1 MALDYSIIGERIRK
15 SRLEKKLT
23 QEVLAEK
30 LNVSVAFISRIER
43 GSTHVNL
50 KRLSQICAILDID
63 EGTILN
69 GTSMESKNYLSEE
82 FAILLK
88 DTSTETQ
95 RLIFDIARLIVKD
108 SKKRKALDDE

>member
-23 QEVLAEK
+23 QEVMAEK
-30 LNVSVAFISRIER
+30 LNVSVAFVSRIER
-43 GSTHVNL
+43 GTAHVNL

-69 GTSMESKNYLSEE
+69 GTSMDSKNYLSDE
-82 FAILLK
+82 FAELLK
-88 DTSTETQ
+88 DASTETQ
-95 RLIFDIARLIVKD
+95 RLIFDIARLIIKD
-108 SKKRKALDDE
+108 SKKKKSTDEY